1 MAAQSL
7 KYHLHI
13 GHFHLGD
20 FGTTFEMVASIF
32 LSLLIIIPVA
42 LFIIILGILFLNW
55 LIF

>member
-1 MAAQSL
+1 MAAQSM
-7 KYHLHI
+7 KHHLHI

-20 FGTTFEMVASIF
+20 FDTTSEMIASIF

-42 LFIIILGILFLNW
+42 LFVIILGILFMNW

>member
-7 KYHLHI
+7 KHHLHI

-20 FGTTFEMVASIF
+20 FGTTFEMIASIF
-32 LSLLIIIPVA
+32 LILLIIIPVA
-42 LFIIILGILFLNW
+42 LYVIFFAILFLNW